1 MTLFLRQFWN
11 ELVKLFARKR
21 TWIGFGTFFAL
32 ELLIFLK
39 LQGNDAMRFFQR
51 DFTRNLPGMEHLFQE
66 YFGGLTMAFTVLVF
80 TVFLLGSVFLALVG
94 GDIVSKEVEDGTL
107 RMSLCRPIGRLRL
120 LVIKYLACWV
130 YTFVLIIFISLTA
143 LVTGMA
149 IRGGLGSLFAFSPQ
163 HQLLVA
169 LPSSEGLRCYLH
181 SLFWHT
187 LSMGTVTTLA
197 FLFSCCN
204 MKPAAATVIALA
216 VALTDYI
223 LGLMPQFESFRP
235 YFLTTHMSTWINV
248 FRDPVP
254 WMQMAEDYLYLI
266 GVNATFLIVGAAI
279 FCRRDFKS

>member
-21 TWIGFGTFFAL
+21 TWMGFGAFLAL

-39 LQGNDAMRFFQR
+39 LQGNDARQFFQR
-51 DFTRNLPGMEHLFQE
+51 DFTRNLPGMENLFHE
-66 YFGGLTMAFTVLVF
+66 YFGGLTMAFTVLVA

-120 LVIKYLACWV
+120 LAIKYLACWV
-130 YTFVLIIFISLTA
+130 YTLVLIIFIGLTA
-143 LVTGMA
+143 LGTGVA
-149 IRGGLGSLFAFSPQ
+149 LRGLGNLFAFAPQ

-169 LPSSEGLRCYLH
+169 LPTSEALRCYFA
-181 SLFWHT
+181 SLPLHT

-204 MKPAAATVIALA
+204 VKPAAATVTALA

-223 LGLMPQFESFRP
+223 LGMMPQFQSFRP

-248 FRDPVP
+248 FRDPIP
-254 WMQMAEDYLYLI
+254 WTQMAEDYLYLF
-266 GVNATFLIVGAAI
+266 GVNATFVVIGAAI